1 MRIAL
6 GIEYDGS
13 AYCGWQLQDGV
24 PTVQGAVEEAL
35 TEIVNSPVRVITAG
49 RTDTGVHATGQVVH
63 LDTKVSRSDYS
74 WVRGTT
80 RYLPDDVAV
89 LWAKPVS
96 VEFHARFSAIERS
109 YRYIILNRHQRPA
122 ILHRKVTW
130 EYRPLDVTLMQIAAD
145 QLIGTHD
152 FNAYRAVACQAK
164 SSVRELR
171 ELTVTRN
178 GDMVIINARAN
189 AFLHHMIRN
198 IAGVLCSIGAGERE
212 PGWAAEVLAS
222 RDRTCGGVTAPPD
235 GLYLTEIV
243 YPEKFRIPPARKL
256 TGFLGI

>member
-109 YRYIILNRHQRPA
+109 YRYIILNRHQRTA